1 MKKHAI
7 FPIFAALL
15 ALCLFCLCAAP
26 AFAQTPEER
35 VLEARRAY
43 AEAQEAIAQG
53 RGEPLAK
60 NEITLNATYM
70 LPGSGQTNRK
80 VELFFRTPETDENGR
95 LKTPALYMAR
105 ESFNV
110 AARKFYREYLYDA
123 AGEPLFC
130 FARHDTYD
138 QGTVE
143 RRYYYKNRQTV
154 SAAPAGDGTEWLPR
168 FDRIRALFQEYMA
181 LQGEDE

>member
-1 MKKHAI
+1 MKRQTFSKI
-7 FPIFAALL
+7 FTALF
-15 ALCLFCLCAAP
+15 ALCLAAP

-70 LPGSGQTNRK
+70 MPGSGQTNRK

-154 SAAPAGDGTEWLPR
+154 SAAPAGDGKEWLPR
-168 FDRIRALFQEYMA
+168 FDRYKALLQDYMA
-181 LQGEDE
+181 VQ